1 MFTLLVAIGW
11 SAQNLFDRLRTSLTH
26 FYSNE
31 DIKVFYCRKVKMYL
45 YTLLCFYGPGSIF
58 KPIACRIYCA
68 KLDKVIRRFVEITTI
83 LVHYISFGAS
93 QCLSNSPY
101 VRPIILIGKECWWQ
115 NYACILRMIQHV
127 LPTTLSIID
136 V

>member
-1 MFTLLVAIGW
+1 MYQEDRIYTSKGIKGLFTLRDLVTYCNVGMV
-11 SAQNLFDRLRTSLTH
+11 DRPKTSLTH

-101 VRPIILIGKECWWQ
+101 VHPMILIRKEC
-115 NYACILRMIQHV
+115 
-127 LPTTLSIID
+127 
-136 V
+136 